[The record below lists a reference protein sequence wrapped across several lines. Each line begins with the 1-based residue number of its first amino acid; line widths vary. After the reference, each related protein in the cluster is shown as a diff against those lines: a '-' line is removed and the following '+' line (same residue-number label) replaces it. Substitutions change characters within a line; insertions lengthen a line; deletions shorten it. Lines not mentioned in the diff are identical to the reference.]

1 GEARP
6 GGLSEEARRRPE
18 ARQGADRPLRT
29 LVLCHPGGELPLNQP
44 GRRVAAQAQGAG
56 DHAGGHPGYR
66 DLPAGTPLAI
76 SIIFN
81 HGSHR
86 GHGSKK
92 GNHNDF
98 LLSMSS
104 VRSVVIRSFQF
115 ANQRR
120 ILTTDY
126 TEDTDLIK
134 EITVIFSYPC
144 LPCDPWLKI
153 FSICEP
159 EK

>member
-1 GEARP
+1 
-6 GGLSEEARRRPE
+6 
-18 ARQGADRPLRT
+18 
-29 LVLCHPGGELPLNQP
+29 
-44 GRRVAAQAQGAG
+44 

-66 DLPAGTPLAI
+66 DLPAGSPLAI

-98 LLSMSS
+98 LLSVSS
-104 VRSVVIRSFQF
+104 VRSVVRRSFQF

-120 ILTTDY
+120 VSTTDY
-126 TEDTDLIK
+126 TEDTDRKKGNPSDSLL
-134 EITVIFSYPC
+134 C

-153 FSICEP
+153 FSINRP
-159 EK
+159 EENLDHGSH